1 MFHTHFYSVS
11 SLGLSTLSKIFFKPT
26 SFHAFNFLNLLLS
39 QILQWR
45 TFSLLCIFYQQM
57 YLPVLKKT
65 NKISPCDITNDVVIQ
80 NISEYDHT
88 FMYS

>member
-1 MFHTHFYSVS
+1 MLTRRLLLLLLILLQMKSA
-11 SLGLSTLSKIFFKPT
+11 
-26 SFHAFNFLNLLLS
+26 AFDFLNLLLS

-57 YLPVLKKT
+57 HLPVLKK
-65 NKISPCDITNDVVIQ
+65 NKTSPCDITNDIVIW

-88 FMYS
+88 FMSS